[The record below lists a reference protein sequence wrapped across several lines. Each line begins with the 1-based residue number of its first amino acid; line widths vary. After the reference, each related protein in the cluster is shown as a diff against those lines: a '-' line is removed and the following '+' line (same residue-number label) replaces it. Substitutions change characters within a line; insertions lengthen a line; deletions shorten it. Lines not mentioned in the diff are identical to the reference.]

1 MRFRET
7 APPSPAHRP
16 SRAAVIG
23 GGAAGL
29 AAAWTLAQAGLSVRL
44 FEAKQHLGGRLGSF
58 FDATAGR
65 EIDRCQHLA
74 LGCCSELLTFFDRLG
89 LRRHWRRQREI
100 HFAASGGRTWRFR
113 AYPLLPPPLH
123 LLPGF
128 LRLTFLSLADRLAI
142 LRAMFRLRK
151 TSENGTVRA
160 WLERHSQ
167 SPAAIRR
174 FWEPVLLSALSDS
187 LDQASLAAA
196 RKVVVEGL
204 MQSRRGFEL
213 HLPRLSLRRFWDGET
228 AERLQAAG
236 VQISRAAPVDALT
249 PSASGWLLR
258 LSNGA
263 NEPFDAVVCA
273 VPWRACVRLFE
284 RSGPPLTALIPT
296 CSAPSPQP
304 GEIIGLHLW
313 FDRPGFALPNAALLN
328 THSQWVFRP
337 DDEQADSAER
347 DGKRRATSAPEWYC
361 QVVISAAHAMP
372 LPPMA
377 DLPATAARELGDVF
391 PPLQGAQLVRS
402 RVVRE
407 REAVSCPRP
416 DWEARRPPQKTPL
429 PRLALAGDWT
439 ATGWPGTME
448 GAVRSGLSAAEAILA
463 DLRAG
468 S

>member
-16 SRAAVIG
+16 PRAAVIG
-23 GGAAGL
+23 GGAAGM
-29 AAAWTLAQAGLSVRL
+29 AAAWSLAQAGLSVRL

-58 FDATAGR
+58 FDTPTGR

-100 HFAASGGRTWRFR
+100 YFVASRGRTWRFR
-113 AYPLLPPPLH
+113 AFPLLPPPLH

-128 LRLTFLSLADRLAI
+128 MGLSFLSLADRLAI
-142 LRAMFRLRK
+142 LRAMFRLRN
-151 TSENGTVRA
+151 TAEDGTVRA
-160 WLERHSQ
+160 WLERHGQ
-167 SPAAIRR
+167 SPTAIRG
-174 FWEPVLLSALSDS
+174 FWEPLLLSALSDS

-213 HLPRLSLRRFWDGET
+213 HLPRLSLRRFWDGAT

-236 VQISRAAPVDALT
+236 VQICRAAPVDALT
-249 PSASGWLLR
+249 PSAPGWLLR
-258 LSNGA
+258 LANGA
-263 NEPFDAVVCA
+263 TEPFDAVVCA

-284 RSGPPLTALIPT
+284 RSGLPLTALMSV

-313 FDRPGFALPNAALLN
+313 FDRPGFTLPNAALLN

-337 DDEQADSAER
+337 DDEQANYAER
-347 DGKRRATSAPEWYC
+347 DGPRNATAAPEWYC
-361 QVVISAAHAMP
+361 QVVISAAHAIP
-372 LPPMA
+372 LPPLA
-377 DLPATAARELGDVF
+377 DLPAAAARELGDVF
-391 PPLQGAQLVRS
+391 PSLQGAQLVRS
-402 RVVRE
+402 RLVRE
-407 REAVSCPRP
+407 REAVYCPRP

-429 PRLALAGDWT
+429 KGLALAGDWT

-448 GAVRSGLSAAEAILA
+448 GAVRSGFSAAQAILA
-463 DLRAG
+463 EMRVAG
-468 S
+468 